1 MWAHGAAAAA
11 ILLPPWWPLIQCSPW
26 RQLQVVRELLPLE
39 IVLLHSCHVSA
50 TNFSLP
56 CLTFSSSPTGGA
68 RAAATGDPAAPA
80 ASIVLLIS
88 VAYSSTVNLQ
98 VVHELLPLEIL
109 LLLLESPSDDSVE
122 VAVDFVK
129 EVRTRAPRTV
139 AASVRFARPR
149 RCSQIILH
157 W

>member
-1 MWAHGAAAAA
+1 
-11 ILLPPWWPLIQCSPW
+11 
-26 RQLQVVRELLPLE
+26 
-39 IVLLHSCHVSA
+39 
-50 TNFSLP
+50 
-56 CLTFSSSPTGGA
+56 
-68 RAAATGDPAAPA
+68 
-80 ASIVLLIS
+80 VLLIS